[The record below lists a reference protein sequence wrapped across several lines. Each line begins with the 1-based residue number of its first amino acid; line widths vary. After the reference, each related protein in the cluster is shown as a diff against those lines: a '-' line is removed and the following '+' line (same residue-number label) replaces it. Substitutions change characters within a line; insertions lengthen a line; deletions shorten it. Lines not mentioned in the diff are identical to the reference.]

1 MSGGNGG
8 EEAVQSGW
16 RLALLAAFGVLC
28 ADGVAALGAEHLA
41 ETTPGQRACDVLDV
55 RADERPRKEGEA
67 TKITLGVQVV
77 DVTNIDDVNQSI
89 NVDFIVRQTWTDSRM
104 IPFEGCKFTLEKVWT
119 PHIDI
124 VNSGHLWTRL
134 RDYVE
139 VFQFG
144 RVQYMQRYHGA
155 VVFPYQAH
163 RFPFD
168 KHEISLSF
176 LSLEYGRPEVVLV
189 NDDKF
194 TGRTPNDFNVADWS
208 IGTVLAFVQTTYL
221 DAAERDH
228 SQLNITLTA
237 QRRTSYF
244 FWKVMVPLT
253 LIVAMSWSVFW
264 LDPARYG
271 PQVGLSATSML
282 TLIAFLFA
290 TQAIVPRLNYLTIM
304 DKFVLGST
312 ILVFLAL
319 VEAVMTAYFIAK
331 EREALAVRMDRYCRA
346 IFPAAFVVMIL
357 LLYADLQLHEVLPT

>member
-8 EEAVQSGW
+8 EESVQSGW

-28 ADGVAALGAEHLA
+28 ADGAAALGAEHLA

-253 LIVAMSWSVFW
+253 LIVAMSW
-264 LDPARYG
+264 
-271 PQVGLSATSML
+271 ML

-346 IFPAAFVVMIL
+346 IFPAAFAVMIL
-357 LLYADLQLHEVLPT
+357 LLYADLQLHEVQPT

>member
-1 MSGGNGG
+1 MRPGR
-8 EEAVQSGW
+8 
-16 RLALLAAFGVLC
+16 RLALFASLLVLC
-28 ADGVAALGAEHLA
+28 ADSPAALGAQQLA
-41 ETTPGQRACDVLDV
+41 ETFADRRTCDALDV
-55 RADERPRKEGEA
+55 RADERPRKEGHPTE
-67 TKITLGVQVV
+67 ITVGVRVV
-77 DVTNIDDVNQSI
+77 DVTQIDDVSQSI
-89 NVDFIVRQTWTDSRM
+89 NVDFIVRQTWADSRL
-104 IPFEGCKFTLEKVWT
+104 IPFEGCKLTLEQVWT

-155 VVFPYQAH
+155 VDFPYQAH

-168 KHEISLSF
+168 EHEITLSF
-176 LSLEYGRPEVVLV
+176 MSLEYGQFDVVLV

-194 TGRTPNDFNVADWS
+194 TGRTASQFNVADWS
-208 IGTVLAFVQTTYL
+208 IGKVLPFVQSMYFE
-221 DAAERDH
+221 AHEREH
-228 SQLNITLTA
+228 SQLDITMKA

-244 FWKVMVPLT
+244 IWKVMVPLT

-264 LDPARYG
+264 LHPARFG
-271 PQVGLSATSML
+271 PQIGLSATSML

-304 DKFVLGST
+304 DKFLLGST

-331 EREALAVRMDRYCRA
+331 EREALAVRMDRLCRM
-346 IFPAAFVVMIL
+346 IFPAAFAALIFW
-357 LLYADLQLHEVLPT
+357 LYIDLQMLRPQPV